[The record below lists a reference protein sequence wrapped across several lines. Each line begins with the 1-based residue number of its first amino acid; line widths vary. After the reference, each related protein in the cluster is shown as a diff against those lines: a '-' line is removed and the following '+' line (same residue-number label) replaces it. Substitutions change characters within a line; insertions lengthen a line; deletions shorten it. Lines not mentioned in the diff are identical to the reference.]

1 MGGAV
6 LVLPM
11 AGLLLLP
18 FASNSISRGAQE
30 VASAIARGSVPGD
43 PIARTVELITNLG
56 LAALPL
62 FVFGAIGLVIAL
74 RNPTPALRFVHA
86 PALIYFAA
94 VVVLVAVGAYT
105 GSHRYLYPALP
116 SLALLAASALD
127 RQRTVVRLAAAA
139 SGALLA
145 VAFLPVFASF
155 AAGNNGLIAAGR
167 AAGGDPGMLVTDS
180 PVAAY
185 YSGKSPTQITG
196 SQSMPLDR
204 DLALFWLRSNGVSS
218 VIVENISYYRATAV
232 FPELARGTPTPPFE
246 PLGDERI
253 YQAAGGKQ
261 VYAYN
266 VGDPRDLQA
275 ILPDVYAAIASGP
288 QSGKTAQLAKGV
300 TLVARGRDAAGEGM
314 GLGVPVVRYPDGWV
328 FSRTSTTIDLSTST
342 QSVWRR
348 TFELDEMG
356 GDAVAGGGFDFVPV
370 TSRGRIAVTY
380 TVDASGITIE
390 VQPLQLAPGYSQ
402 VGILNEESGTFN
414 DFADSSQTLIDSR
427 FGSWVPVSG
436 EWARLRS
443 GSLGVEWSLPSIAGA
458 QLYGGREVNAPSFDW
473 AGLDY
478 IFSGSFAG
486 ARYHIN
492 VQEAK

>member
-1 MGGAV
+1 
-6 LVLPM
+6 M

-43 PIARTVELITNLG
+43 PIARTAELIANLG

-62 FVFGAIGLVIAL
+62 FLFGAIGLVMAL
-74 RNPTPALRFVHA
+74 RNPTTALRFVHA
-86 PALIYFAA
+86 PALIYFVA
-94 VVVLVAVGAYT
+94 VVVLVAAGAYS

-127 RQRTVVRLAAAA
+127 RQRTVVRLATAA

-167 AAGGDPGMLVTDS
+167 AAGGSPGVLVTDS

-185 YSGKSPTQITG
+185 YSGKSPSEITG

-204 DLALFWLRSNGVSS
+204 DQALLWLRGHGVSS

-246 PLGDERI
+246 PLGDERT

-266 VGDPRDLQA
+266 VGGPRDLQT
-275 ILPDVYAAIASGP
+275 ILPGVYAAIQPAP
-288 QSGKTAQLAKGV
+288 QNGKTAQLAKGL
-300 TLVARGRDAAGEGM
+300 TLIAGGRNAAGEGM

-380 TVDASGITIE
+380 TVDASGITITVE
-390 VQPLQLAPGYSQ
+390 PLQLAPGYTQ
-402 VGILNEESGTFN
+402 VGILNEESGAFN
-414 DFADSSQTLIDSR
+414 DFADSSQTLIDSG
-427 FGSWVPVSG
+427 FGRWVPVSG

-443 GSLGVEWSLPSIAGA
+443 GSLGVEWSVPSIPGA

-478 IFSGSFAG
+478 IFSGSFSG
-486 ARYHIN
+486 TRYHIT

>member
-1 MGGAV
+1 MAA
-6 LVLPM
+6 LPM
-11 AGLLLLP
+11 AALLLLP

-30 VASAIARGSVPGD
+30 AASAITRGSVLGD
-43 PIARTVELITNLG
+43 PLARTAELITTLG

-62 FVFGAIGLVIAL
+62 FAFGSIGILIAV
-74 RNPTPALRFVHA
+74 RNPTTALRFVHA
-86 PALIYFAA
+86 PALIYLAA
-94 VVVLVAVGAYT
+94 VVGLVAGGAYS
-105 GSHRYLYPALP
+105 GSDRYLYPALP

-127 RQRTVVRLAAAA
+127 RQRTVVRLATAA

-155 AAGNNGLIAAGR
+155 AAGNNGLIAAGQ
-167 AAGGDPGMLVTDS
+167 AAGANPGILVTDS

-196 SQSMPLDR
+196 SQSLPLDR
-204 DLALFWLRSNGVSS
+204 DQALQWLRSHGVSS

-232 FPELARGTPTPPFE
+232 FPELARGAPTPPFG
-246 PLGDERI
+246 PLGEERS

-261 VYAYN
+261 VYAYS
-266 VGDPRDLQA
+266 VGGPRDLQA
-275 ILPDVYAAIASGP
+275 ILPGVYAAIQPG
-288 QSGKTAQLAKGV
+288 QHDGKTAQLAKGV
-300 TLVARGRDAAGEGM
+300 TLVAGVRDAAGEGM
-314 GLGVPVVRYPDGWV
+314 GLGVPIVRYPDGWV
-328 FSRTSTTIDLSTST
+328 FPRTSTTVDLSTTT

-356 GDAVAGGGFDFVPV
+356 GNAVAGGGFDFTPV
-370 TSRGRIAVTY
+370 ASRGHIAVTY

-390 VQPLQLAPGYSQ
+390 VEALQLAPGYTQ
-402 VGILNEESGTFN
+402 VGILNEESGAFN
-414 DFADSSQTLIDSR
+414 NFADSSQTLIDSR
-427 FGSWVPVSG
+427 FGSWVPVTG

-443 GSLGVEWSLPSIAGA
+443 GGLGVEWSLPSLPGA

-478 IFSGSFAG
+478 IFSGPFSG